1 MGRDKKA
8 YTARAKGVVMANW
21 NMTIPY
27 IIPELPAK
35 QKEALLYGVKA
46 PLCYIAIDIANWTA
60 FNKLGIRGVACP
72 GMYTSGLNLE
82 APTNIGDYR
91 PKIDPEKPILVRAN
105 REPCQTRA
113 ARQRPAAPG

>member
-35 QKEALLYGVKA
+35 QKEALL
-46 PLCYIAIDIANWTA
+46 
-60 FNKLGIRGVACP
+60 
-72 GMYTSGLNLE
+72 
-82 APTNIGDYR
+82 
-91 PKIDPEKPILVRAN
+91 
-105 REPCQTRA
+105 
-113 ARQRPAAPG
+113 